1 MKINIIFAYRFRIEG
16 RKFARRVN
24 PLIRVTSG
32 DIYVYIYIHVHKGVE
47 DRIVSRKESIRK
59 KITPAW
65 INDRRRKK
73 EKRRKRKRKG
83 RGKEEEKSWPAKVP
97 SPSRLRARSRGIVLL
112 ILFVLATHRHS
123 PSRQKGACSFF
134 SPFSLSIP
142 PSLPLSL
149 PLFFPFRSCSFV
161 VSLSQ
166 PEHFR

>member
-83 RGKEEEKSWPAKVP
+83 RGKKLAGKSPFTQSV
-97 SPSRLRARSRGIVLL
+97 ARSFARNCP
-112 ILFVLATHRHS
+112 FNTFC
-123 PSRQKGACSFF
+123 PCNPP
-134 SPFSLSIP
+134 PFSFPSEGCMFLFLPFLSFH